1 MDSIMEECRT
11 VSNFLTFNQ
20 LSKGHLSHLQDH
32 NFLEKAKEQV
42 SKKDKEQDFNRED
55 KLSKMLLMIV
65 MSLP

>member
-20 LSKGHLSHLQDH
+20 LNKGHLSHLQDH
-32 NFLEKAKEQV
+32 NFLEKVKEQV